1 MGEEGVG
8 GEGLSFNISKKNEFI
23 ATQTRGKLIPRCIF
37 FCLQVDGP
45 ILGGGGSLPCRRS

>member
-1 MGEEGVG
+1 MGEEWIG

-23 ATQTRGKLIPRCIF
+23 STQTRGGLILRCIF

-45 ILGGGGSLPCRRS
+45 ILGGGGSHPCTRS

>member
-1 MGEEGVG
+1 MGEEWIG

-23 ATQTRGKLIPRCIF
+23 STQTRGGLIPRGIF

-45 ILGGGGSLPCRRS
+45 ILGGGDSLPCRRS

>member
-23 ATQTRGKLIPRCIF
+23 SSQTRGGLIPRCIF

-45 ILGGGGSLPCRRS
+45 ILGGGEGLPCRHS